1 MVKLDFDEQFK
12 RTVSKIKDASIKER
26 IGKLIL
32 KIQENPQIGKPMMHN
47 RKGTR
52 EVYLPPFRLS
62 YAYDKTNEVI
72 VILDFYHK
80 DEQ

>member
-1 MVKLDFDEQFK
+1 MVKVEFDEQFK
-12 RTVSKIKDASIKER
+12 RIISKIKDTSIKER
-26 IGKLIL
+26 IEKLLI
-32 KIQENPQIGKPMMHN
+32 KIRNNPEIGKPMKHN

-52 EVYLPPFRLS
+52 EVYLQPYRLS
-62 YAYDKTNEVI
+62 YAYNRSGDII

>member
-1 MVKLDFDEQFK
+1 MVKIDFDEQFK
-12 RTVSKIKDASIKER
+12 RTIAKVKDGLIRER
-26 IGKLIL
+26 VAKLIL
-32 KIQENPQIGKPMMHN
+32 KIQENPEIGKPMKHD

-62 YAYDKTNEVI
+62 YAYDTEEETII
-72 VILDFYHK
+72 VLDLYHK

>member
-1 MVKLDFDEQFK
+1 MVKIDFDEQFK
-12 RTVSKIKDASIKER
+12 RTFSKIKDVSIKDR
-26 IGKLIL
+26 IGKLIF
-32 KIQENPQIGKPMMHN
+32 KMKDNPEIGKPMMHS

-52 EVYLPPFRLS
+52 ELYLPPFRLS
-62 YAYDKTNEVI
+62 YAYDKLNDVI

>member
-1 MVKLDFDEQFK
+1 MVRVDFDEQFR
-12 RTVSKIKDASIKER
+12 RTVSKIKDESIRKR
-26 IGKLIL
+26 IEKLIC
-32 KIQENPQIGKPMMHN
+32 KIRDNPEIGKPMMHS

-62 YAYDKTNEVI
+62 YAYDKNNDI
-72 VILDFYHK
+72 LVILDFYHR